1 MGLFRRY
8 KKKEIPEK
16 GLEVPSVPS
25 TKEELPSPKDIA
37 AISAVKEAVGKT
49 KPINLSM
56 EQMEETAVKQQK
68 EELEER
74 EGIKLTKP
82 LFIPADS
89 YKELLEDLGLTR
101 GILKENE
108 DIIDRVIDFKE
119 GQDREFNKWESQ
131 FKDMQKRLIFVDKTL
146 FGIK

>member
-1 MGLFRRY
+1 MGLFRRF
-8 KKKEIPEK
+8 KKKEILEK

-37 AISAVKEAVGKT
+37 AISAVKEAVE
-49 KPINLSM
+49 KPKPLSM

-74 EGIKLTKP
+74 EDLRLTKP

-89 YKELLEDLGLTR
+89 YKELLEDLGLAR
-101 GILKENE
+101 GILKEND
-108 DIIDRVIDFKE
+108 DIIERVIDFKE
-119 GQDREFNKWESQ
+119 DQDKEFNRWESQ
-131 FKDMQKRLIFVDKTL
+131 FKDMQKRLIFIDKTL